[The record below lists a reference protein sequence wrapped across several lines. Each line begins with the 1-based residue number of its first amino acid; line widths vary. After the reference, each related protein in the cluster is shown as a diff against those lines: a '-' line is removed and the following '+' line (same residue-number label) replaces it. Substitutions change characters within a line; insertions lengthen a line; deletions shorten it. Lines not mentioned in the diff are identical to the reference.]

1 MTSKDSLL
9 KRLFRIITNII
20 KTIWSDLS
28 SGDLISTLQKDL
40 KSIYQFYL
48 DDETRSRLSAMK
60 RFRRWVYLTVLV
72 LKSVILKLTPTRRV
86 LLLLSILMIYFG
98 SRSEQNSYLQLGFL
112 ILLFILIFEL
122 KDKLLAFDEL
132 AEARNLQLSMLPKTF
147 PEHPNIDIAF
157 YMKTANT
164 VGGDY
169 YDFRETDDGTLIIVI
184 GDATGHSMKAGVI
197 VTAMK
202 SLFGAIGSN
211 PDISAF
217 FNSCT
222 KIFKGMNLG
231 YLYMSLTLIRIKNH
245 LLTASIA
252 GMPPI
257 LLYKSKSKTIEEISE
272 GGVPLGFIE
281 CQYKKTDIELEPGD
295 TILLMSDGFPEL
307 LNDKEE
313 MLDYPKIKEYFKEA
327 VHRSPDEI
335 ISRLSNAAEKW
346 RNNIPQEDDIA
357 IVVLQ
362 AK

>member
-1 MTSKDSLL
+1 MNSKDFLL

-20 KTIWSDLS
+20 KIIWSDLS
-28 SGDLISTLQKDL
+28 RGDFISNLQRDL

-48 DDETRSRLSAMK
+48 DDETRTRLSAMK
-60 RFRRWVYLTVLV
+60 RFRRWVYLSVLV
-72 LKSVILKLTPTRRV
+72 LKSVILKLTPTRRL

-98 SRSEQNSYLQLGFL
+98 SPSEQNGYWQIGFL

-132 AEARNLQLSMLPKTF
+132 VEARNLQLSMLPKTF
-147 PEHPNIDIAF
+147 PEHPNIDMSF

-169 YDFRETDDGTLIIVI
+169 YDFQETDDGTLIIVI

-202 SLFGAIGSN
+202 SLFNAIGSN
-211 PDISAF
+211 PDISTF
-217 FNSCT
+217 FNNCT

-245 LLTASIA
+245 ILTASVA

-257 LLYKSKSKTIEEISE
+257 LLYKSKSKTIEEISK

-281 CQYKKTDIELEPGD
+281 CTYQKTDIELEHGD

-313 MLDYPKIKEYFKEA
+313 MLDYPRVKEYFKETA
-327 VHRSPDEI
+327 HRSPEEI
-335 ISRLSNAAEKW
+335 ISRLSNSAEKW
-346 RNNIPQEDDIA
+346 RNDIPQEDDIA
-357 IVVLQ
+357 FVVLK